1 MIDEFLMEDL
11 DVIDQ
16 DICDYNFFSLYFT
29 YESRKRFKTN
39 SKNI

>member
-29 YESRKRFKTN
+29 YES
-39 SKNI
+39 